1 MISDDQ
7 FARMLRKGEVTPE
20 EGLAMLQRNEVQV
33 YPDPEADIDKA
44 NASWGEVEDIGAG
57 ASAIQHSLY
66 QAGGRALAEQYQA
79 EIERLRSEGHVLT
92 L

>member
-1 MISDDQ
+1 MITDDQ

-33 YPDPEADIDKA
+33 YPDPAEGIELGS
-44 NASWGEVEDIGAG
+44 ASWGEVEDIGAG
-57 ASAIQHSLY
+57 ASSIQHSLY

-92 L
+92 F